1 VVALGANGGA
11 SVSDWIKRRLPEL
24 LEEHGIVGAQVAVLH
39 DGEIVDAA
47 AGVRNNV
54 TNEPVTTGT
63 LFQIGSIT
71 KVWTATLVMQLV
83 HEGLLDLDRPVRA
96 VLPEFRLADEE
107 AASVITPRQ
116 LLCHTAG
123 FEGDLKFETGSGD
136 DMLARYVELL
146 ADAGQFSPPGE
157 LYSYCNSG
165 YTVLGRIVEV
175 LRGKPFKEVLHERLV
190 EPLGLTKIAASR
202 AEYAKHEMADGHMN
216 GTPATEH
223 LPESWAAGG
232 SVLAMP
238 ARELLE
244 FVRMHLQTTEFDA
257 MRERQAT
264 HPDFGTG
271 EWWWGLGW
279 ELSSFDGGEVI
290 GHTGMTVGSVSVL
303 RVVPAAGVAVIVMA
317 NGGEALSPFFAAILD
332 HLLGELA
339 GVRKRKLPDVPVD
352 PMPVDADKVAGHY
365 RCSALDVHITP
376 GEQGRV
382 KVRRVGRDPISA
394 ALIGSDEVEYVHL
407 LDDVLIAV
415 DKSSVLPLGGRDEHG
430 RVGWVHWSRAAM
442 RT

>member
-1 VVALGANGGA
+1 MN
-11 SVSDWIKRRLPEL
+11 DWITRRLPEL

-39 DGEIVDAA
+39 NGEIVDAA

-54 TNEPVTTGT
+54 TNEPVTSDT

-71 KVWTATLVMQLV
+71 KVWTATLIMQLV
-83 HEGLLDLDRPVRA
+83 NEGLLDLDRPVRD
-96 VLPEFRLADEE
+96 VLPEFRTADEQ
-107 AASVITPRQ
+107 AAKVITPRQ

-136 DMLARYVELL
+136 DMLERYVELL

-165 YTVLGRIVEV
+165 YAVLGRIVEV
-175 LRGKPFKEVLHERLV
+175 LRGKTFTAVLHERLV
-190 EPLGLTKIAASR
+190 DPLGLTKVAAAR
-202 AEYAKHEMADGHMN
+202 VDYAEHEMADGHLE
-216 GTPATEH
+216 GKPATQH
-223 LPESWAAGG
+223 MPESWVAGG

-244 FVRMHLQTTEFDA
+244 FVRMHLDTTEFDA

-279 ELSSFDGGEVI
+279 ELSNFDGGEVI
-290 GHTGMTVGSVSVL
+290 GHTGMTMGFVSML

-317 NGGEALSPFFAAILD
+317 NGGKALGPFFAGFFD
-332 HLLGELA
+332 HLLSELA
-339 GVRKRKLPDVPVD
+339 GVSKRKLPDVPADPAPVD
-352 PMPVDADKVAGHY
+352 PDKVVGLY
-365 RCSALDVHITP
+365 RDSALDVHITP
-376 GEQGRV
+376 GEHGTV
-382 KVRRVGRDPISA
+382 KVRLLGRDPLTA
-394 ALIGSDEVEYVHL
+394 ALISAEETEYVHL
-407 LDDVLIAV
+407 LDDLLIAV
-415 DKSSVLPLGGRDEHG
+415 DKSSTLPLGGRDEHG

-442 RT
+442 RI